1 MEFEWDPAKS
11 VENKRKHGVSFEE
24 AVALWD
30 GLRVD
35 VEDLARSDDGE
46 QRSATIG
53 WVGQKLY
60 VAIWT
65 KRGTKI
71 RLISARRA
79 RKDEEIVFFEK
90 IQNRP

>member
-11 VENKRKHGVSFEE
+11 VENKRKHGISFAE
-24 AVALWD
+24 AVAMWD

-46 QRSATIG
+46 QRSATMG

-60 VAIWT
+60 VVIWT
-65 KRGTKI
+65 RRGAKM

-79 RKDEEIVFFEK
+79 RKDEDTVFFEK
-90 IQNRP
+90 IQSRR